1 MRRISA
7 RADPKTRWT
16 RDLTMTNSQHVIL
29 AAGGTGGHIFPAMAV
44 AEALLS
50 RGYTISLFTDS
61 RGINFRKILSEVTV
75 HRVAA
80 SGSGRGIFS
89 KTKAAFSMGLGTF
102 QARGLLH
109 KLSPCCIVGFGG
121 YSSAPTVIAATMNGV
136 PTVIHEQNACLG
148 RANRLVASRV
158 SVIATSF
165 KKTQGIALKNAQKVV
180 LTGNPVRRSF
190 SQLRAQNY
198 PSIDL
203 NEEAIQIL
211 VLGGSLGAKVFS
223 DVVPRAIAEMP
234 ENLRRRFVIVQQ
246 CRSEDIDR
254 VHKTYK
260 EAGVKQNLETFF
272 ENVSEQ
278 MAAAHIVISRAG
290 ASTIAELAEVGRP
303 AILVPYPHAVDD
315 HQTANARAVDDRRA
329 GWHIPQEDFTSEY
342 LTKHLERFVAL
353 PDKLLSAAEI
363 AKSCGGRNSANA
375 VADQVDLISLDRP
388 NGGASANAK
397 TVPGSAI

>member
-1 MRRISA
+1 MPHHS
-7 RADPKTRWT
+7 KK
-16 RDLTMTNSQHVIL
+16 L
-29 AAGGTGGHIFPAMAV
+29 GH
-44 AEALLS
+44 
-50 RGYTISLFTDS
+50 
-61 RGINFRKILSEVTV
+61 
-75 HRVAA
+75 
-80 SGSGRGIFS
+80 
-89 KTKAAFSMGLGTF
+89 
-102 QARGLLH
+102 
-109 KLSPCCIVGFGG
+109 
-121 YSSAPTVIAATMNGV
+121 
-136 PTVIHEQNACLG
+136 CL
-148 RANRLVASRV
+148 
-158 SVIATSF
+158 
-165 KKTQGIALKNAQKVV
+165 KCQKVV
-180 LTGNPVRRSF
+180 LTNPVRRSF

-203 NEEAIQIL
+203 NEKAIQIL
-211 VLGGSLGAKVFS
+211 VLGGSLEQKVFN

-315 HQTANARAVDDRRA
+315 HQTANAREVDDRRA

-397 TVPGSAI
+397 TVPGSAMTALPLRISTIHFVGIGGIGMGRIAEILHNLKYSVQGSDIADSANVMRLRNLGINISVGHSAKNIGDAEVVVMSSAVEHDNRDIRGALASFPLSTCGNACGNYAPKMGGRGCRHSRKKPLQPLSWRQS